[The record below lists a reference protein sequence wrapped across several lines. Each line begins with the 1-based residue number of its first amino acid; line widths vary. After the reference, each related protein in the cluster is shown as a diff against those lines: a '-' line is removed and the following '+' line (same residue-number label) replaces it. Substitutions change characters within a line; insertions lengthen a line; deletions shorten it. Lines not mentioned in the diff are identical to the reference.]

1 MKRHVIVVGIIALI
15 LGCAGTTQ
23 RIGFNMSL
31 EKVERPK
38 DAKERFGEVNTT
50 TVDSLGKKY
59 LLFEDNLV
67 KAMFFFGYEQISLIL
82 ENKSDHTMKINWDN
96 AAWISPTCE
105 SSRIIHSGVRLV
117 DRNAPQSPS
126 VIVRNGKLTDSIL
139 PSDHIYF
146 SSGKYGGW
154 RYLALL
160 HHTDVMATD
169 MQSELQK
176 AQKYAGKTCGILL
189 PIEIEGVQND
199 YIFTFKIGDAEI
211 MKRY

>member
-1 MKRHVIVVGIIALI
+1 MKRNVMVVTIIALI
-15 LGCAGTTQ
+15 LGCAGSTQ
-23 RIGFNMSL
+23 RIGFDMSL
-31 EKVERPK
+31 EQVERPK

-50 TVDSLGKKY
+50 VVDSLGKNY
-59 LLFEDNLV
+59 LLFEDKLV
-67 KAMFFFGYEQISLIL
+67 KAMFFFGYQQISLIL
-82 ENKSDHTMKINWDN
+82 NNKSDHTMKINWDN
-96 AAWISPTCE
+96 AAWISPTGE
-105 SSRIIHSGVRLV
+105 SSRIIHSGVRLM

-146 SSGKYGGW
+146 ESGQYGGW

-160 HHTDVMATD
+160 HNTGVMATD

-176 AQKYAGKTCGILL
+176 SQKYVGKTCGVLL

-199 YIFTFKIGDAEI
+199 YIFTFKIGDAKI